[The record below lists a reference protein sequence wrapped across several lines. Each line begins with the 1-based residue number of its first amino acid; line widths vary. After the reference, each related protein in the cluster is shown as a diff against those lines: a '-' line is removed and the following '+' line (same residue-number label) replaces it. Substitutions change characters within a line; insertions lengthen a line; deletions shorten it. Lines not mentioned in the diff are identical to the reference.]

1 MTCRISET
9 RVFNEKKMEESDLN
23 NEFKKEKRN
32 VIVVTKKNQK

>member
-9 RVFNEKKMEESDLN
+9 RVFNEKKKMEESDLN
-23 NEFKKEKRN
+23 NELKKRN